1 MIKIERTPFPPPS
14 LEKERRKK
22 DGKYNLEDVVS
33 VLQKDFHDKCYK
45 LLIIHNFPLPQFL
58 PYHIFRVTHHR
69 NSFDTLFPLYYTFL
83 FLQFNIT
90 KFFIL

>member
-33 VLQKDFHDKCYK
+33 VL
-45 LLIIHNFPLPQFL
+45 
-58 PYHIFRVTHHR
+58 
-69 NSFDTLFPLYYTFL
+69 
-83 FLQFNIT
+83 
-90 KFFIL
+90 